1 MSTQSIDDFL
11 TQALENGGDLSP
23 EQAAQL
29 LLMGD
34 TPGDTGASAPEP
46 SSGPAAAPA
55 QTEGQATPEGEK
67 AATPD
72 ESGLTAENAVILAKD
87 GKHTISYDKLV
98 QAREAAHAAQAA
110 QQAMA
115 AQLEA
120 ANQKLAE
127 MQAQAQARAEAGQ
140 APTQADNNAAAAQAA
155 IDAGVDPYLFGDYS
169 PEAIARGLGK
179 LNADSLAELRAE
191 VAELRAKLQPI
202 EAQKALSAQEA
213 HKAAIYGAHPDAD
226 SIFES
231 QQFATWKDAQPSI
244 VRAALDQALANGSA
258 AQIVEVFSA
267 FKAATGQAA
276 VPTAATAKAGQIS
289 PAQAAKAAIARAAA
303 PMPASISDIPG
314 GRAGPTNVLEAMEN
328 MNGPEMLSAMNAMT
342 PEQIDA
348 YLNAQI

>member
-1 MSTQSIDDFL
+1 MNTQSIDDFL
-11 TQALENGGDLSP
+11 TQAFENGGDLSP

-29 LLMGD
+29 LQMGD
-34 TPGDTGASAPEP
+34 TPGDTGAAAPELSNVP
-46 SSGPAAAPA
+46 DVAPA
-55 QTEGQATPEGEK
+55 QIEGHAVPEGEK
-67 AATPD
+67 TATPD

-98 QAREAAHAAQAA
+98 QAREAAQTAQAA

-120 ANQKLAE
+120 ANQKLVE
-127 MQAQAQARAEAGQ
+127 LQAQAQARAEAGQ
-140 APTQADNNAAAAQAA
+140 APTQADTNAAAAQAA
-155 IDAGVDPYLFGDYS
+155 IDAGVDPALFGDFS
-169 PEAIARGLGK
+169 PEAMAKGVAQLVQAQLDARM
-179 LNADSLAELRAE
+179 AAID
-191 VAELRAKLQPI
+191 AKLQPI
-202 EAQKALSAQEA
+202 QQQTARGATEVHLS
-213 HKAAIYGAHPDAD
+213 AIYGAHPDAD
-226 SIFES
+226 SIVES
-231 QQFATWKDAQPSI
+231 QEFAAWKSTQPGV
-244 VRAALDQALANGSA
+244 VRAALDAALTTGSTNDV
-258 AQIVEVFSA
+258 IEVFSA

-276 VPTAATAKAGQIS
+276 VSTAATAKAGQIS

>member
-11 TQALENGGDLSP
+11 TQAFENGGDLSP

-29 LLMGD
+29 LQMGD
-34 TPGDTGASAPEP
+34 TPGDTGAAAPEP
-46 SSGPAAAPA
+46 SNVPDVAPA
-55 QTEGQATPEGEK
+55 QIDGQAVPEGEK
-67 AATPD
+67 TAN

-98 QAREAAHAAQAA
+98 QAREAAQTAQAA

-140 APTQADNNAAAAQAA
+140 APTQADTNAATAQAA
-155 IDAGVDPYLFGDYS
+155 IDAGVDPALFGDFS
-169 PEAIARGLGK
+169 PEAMAKGVAQLVQAQVQAQVQARM
-179 LNADSLAELRAE
+179 AELD
-191 VAELRAKLQPI
+191 AKLQPI
-202 EAQKALSAQEA
+202 QQQTARSATEVHLSA
-213 HKAAIYGAHPDAD
+213 IYSAHPDAD
-226 SIFES
+226 SIVES
-231 QQFATWKDAQPSI
+231 QEFAAWKSTQPGV
-244 VRAALDQALANGSA
+244 VRAALDAALTTGSTNDV
-258 AQIVEVFSA
+258 IEVFSA

-289 PAQAAKAAIARAAA
+289 PAQAARAVIAKAAA

>member
-1 MSTQSIDDFL
+1 MNTQSIDDFL
-11 TQALENGGDLSP
+11 TQAFENGGDLSP

-29 LLMGD
+29 LQMGD
-34 TPGDTGASAPEP
+34 TPGDTGASASEP
-46 SSGPAAAPA
+46 SNVPDVALAHID
-55 QTEGQATPEGEK
+55 GQAVPEGEK
-67 AATPD
+67 TATPD
-72 ESGLTAENAVILAKD
+72 ESGLTAANAVILAKD

-98 QAREAAHAAQAA
+98 QAREAAQTAQAA

-120 ANQKLAE
+120 ANQKLVE
-127 MQAQAQARAEAGQ
+127 LQAQAQARAEAGQ
-140 APTQADNNAAAAQAA
+140 APTQADTNAAAAQAA
-155 IDAGVDPYLFGDYS
+155 IDAGVDPALFGDFS
-169 PEAIARGLGK
+169 PEAMAKGVAQLVRAQLDARM
-179 LNADSLAELRAE
+179 AAID
-191 VAELRAKLQPI
+191 AKLQPI
-202 EAQKALSAQEA
+202 QQQTARGATEVHLSA
-213 HKAAIYGAHPDAD
+213 IYSAHPDAD
-226 SIFES
+226 SIVES
-231 QQFATWKDAQPSI
+231 QEFAAWKSTQPGVVRDALD
-244 VRAALDQALANGSA
+244 AALTTGSTNDV
-258 AQIVEVFSA
+258 IEVFSA

>member
-1 MSTQSIDDFL
+1 MNTQSIDDFL
-11 TQALENGGDLSP
+11 TQAFENGGDLSP

-29 LLMGD
+29 LQMGD
-34 TPGDTGASAPEP
+34 TPGDTGASASEP
-46 SSGPAAAPA
+46 SNVPDVAPA
-55 QTEGQATPEGEK
+55 IEGHAVPDGEK
-67 AATPD
+67 TATPD

-120 ANQKLAE
+120 ANQKLVE
-127 MQAQAQARAEAGQ
+127 LQAQAQARAEAGQ
-140 APTQADNNAAAAQAA
+140 APTQADTNAAAAQAA
-155 IDAGVDPYLFGDYS
+155 IDAGVDPALFGDFS
-169 PEAIARGLGK
+169 PEAMAKGVAQLVQAQLDARM
-179 LNADSLAELRAE
+179 AAID
-191 VAELRAKLQPI
+191 AKLQPI
-202 EAQKALSAQEA
+202 QQQTARSATEVHLSA
-213 HKAAIYGAHPDAD
+213 IYSAHPDAD
-226 SIFES
+226 SIVES
-231 QQFATWKDAQPSI
+231 QEFAAWKSTQPGV
-244 VRAALDQALANGSA
+244 VRAALDAALTTGSTSDV
-258 AQIVEVFSA
+258 IEVFSA

>member
-11 TQALENGGDLSP
+11 TQAFENGGDLSP

-29 LLMGD
+29 LQMGD
-34 TPGDTGASAPEP
+34 TPGDTGAAAPEP
-46 SSGPAAAPA
+46 SNVPDVAPA
-55 QTEGQATPEGEK
+55 QIEGHAVPEGEK
-67 AATPD
+67 TATPD

-98 QAREAAHAAQAA
+98 QAREAAQTAQAA

-120 ANQKLAE
+120 ANQKLVE
-127 MQAQAQARAEAGQ
+127 LQAQAQARAEAGQ
-140 APTQADNNAAAAQAA
+140 APTQADTNAAAAQAA
-155 IDAGVDPYLFGDYS
+155 IDAGVDPALFGDFS
-169 PEAIARGLGK
+169 PEAMAKGVAQLVQAQLDARM
-179 LNADSLAELRAE
+179 AAID
-191 VAELRAKLQPI
+191 AKLQPI
-202 EAQKALSAQEA
+202 QQQTARSATEVHLSA
-213 HKAAIYGAHPDAD
+213 IYSAHPDAD
-226 SIFES
+226 SIVES
-231 QQFATWKDAQPSI
+231 QEFAAWKSTQPGV
-244 VRAALDQALANGSA
+244 VRAALDAALTTGSTNDV
-258 AQIVEVFSA
+258 IEVFSA

>member
-1 MSTQSIDDFL
+1 MDTQSIDDFL
-11 TQALENGGDLSP
+11 TQAFENGGDLSP

-29 LLMGD
+29 LQMGD
-34 TPGDTGASAPEP
+34 TPGDTGAAAPELSNVP
-46 SSGPAAAPA
+46 DVAPA
-55 QTEGQATPEGEK
+55 QIEGHAVPEGEK
-67 AATPD
+67 TATPD

-98 QAREAAHAAQAA
+98 QAREAAQTAQAA

-120 ANQKLAE
+120 ANQKLVE
-127 MQAQAQARAEAGQ
+127 LQAQAQARAEAGQ
-140 APTQADNNAAAAQAA
+140 APTQADTNAAAAQAA
-155 IDAGVDPYLFGDYS
+155 IDAGVDPALFGDFS
-169 PEAIARGLGK
+169 PEAMAKGVAQLVQAQLDARM
-179 LNADSLAELRAE
+179 AAID
-191 VAELRAKLQPI
+191 AKLQPI
-202 EAQKALSAQEA
+202 QQQTARSATEVHLSA
-213 HKAAIYGAHPDAD
+213 IYSAHPDAD
-226 SIFES
+226 SIVES
-231 QQFATWKDAQPSI
+231 QEFAAWKSTQPGV
-244 VRAALDQALANGSA
+244 VRAALDAALTTGSTNDV
-258 AQIVEVFSA
+258 IEVFSA

>member
-1 MSTQSIDDFL
+1 MNTQSIDDFL
-11 TQALENGGDLSP
+11 TQALDNGGDLTP

-29 LLMGD
+29 LQMGD
-34 TPGDTGASAPEP
+34 TPGDTGASASEP
-46 SSGPAAAPA
+46 SNVPDVAPA
-55 QTEGQATPEGEK
+55 QIEGQAVPEGEK
-67 AATPD
+67 TATPD

-140 APTQADNNAAAAQAA
+140 APTQADTNAAAAQAA
-155 IDAGVDPYLFGDYS
+155 IDAGVDPALFGDFS
-169 PEAIARGLGK
+169 PEAMAKGVAQLVQAQVQARM
-179 LNADSLAELRAE
+179 AELD
-191 VAELRAKLQPI
+191 AKLQPI
-202 EAQKALSAQEA
+202 QQQTARSATEVHLSA
-213 HKAAIYGAHPDAD
+213 IYSAHPDAD
-226 SIFES
+226 SIVES
-231 QQFATWKDAQPSI
+231 QEFAAWKSTQPGV
-244 VRAALDQALANGSA
+244 VRAALDAALTTGSTNDV
-258 AQIVEVFSA
+258 IEVFSA

>member
-1 MSTQSIDDFL
+1 MNTQSIDDFL
-11 TQALENGGDLSP
+11 TQAFENGGDLTP

-29 LLMGD
+29 LQMGD
-34 TPGDTGASAPEP
+34 TPGDTGAAAPEP
-46 SSGPAAAPA
+46 SNVPDVAPA
-55 QTEGQATPEGEK
+55 IEGHAVPEGEK
-67 AATPD
+67 TATPD

-98 QAREAAHAAQAA
+98 QAREAAQTAQAA

-120 ANQKLAE
+120 ANQKLVE
-127 MQAQAQARAEAGQ
+127 LQAQAQARAEAGQ
-140 APTQADNNAAAAQAA
+140 APTQADTNAAAAQAA
-155 IDAGVDPYLFGDYS
+155 IDAGVDPALFGDFS
-169 PEAIARGLGK
+169 PEAMAKGVAQLVQAQVQARM
-179 LNADSLAELRAE
+179 AELD
-191 VAELRAKLQPI
+191 AKLQPI
-202 EAQKALSAQEA
+202 QQQTARSATEVHLSA
-213 HKAAIYGAHPDAD
+213 IYSAHPDAD
-226 SIFES
+226 SIVES
-231 QQFATWKDAQPSI
+231 QEFAEWKSTQPGV
-244 VRAALDQALANGSA
+244 VRAALDAALTTGSTNDV
-258 AQIVEVFSA
+258 IEVFSA

-276 VPTAATAKAGQIS
+276 VPTATTAKAGQIS

>member
-1 MSTQSIDDFL
+1 MNTQSIDDFL
-11 TQALENGGDLSP
+11 TQAFENGGDLSP

-29 LLMGD
+29 LQMGD
-34 TPGDTGASAPEP
+34 TPGDTGAAAPELSNVP
-46 SSGPAAAPA
+46 DVAPA
-55 QTEGQATPEGEK
+55 QIEGHAVPEGEK
-67 AATPD
+67 TATPD

-140 APTQADNNAAAAQAA
+140 APTQADTNAAAAQAA
-155 IDAGVDPYLFGDYS
+155 IDAGVDPALFGDFS
-169 PEAIARGLGK
+169 PEAMAKGVAQLVQAQVQARM
-179 LNADSLAELRAE
+179 AELDAR
-191 VAELRAKLQPI
+191 LQPI
-202 EAQKALSAQEA
+202 QQQTARSATEVHLS
-213 HKAAIYGAHPDAD
+213 AIYGAHPDAD
-226 SIFES
+226 SIVES
-231 QQFATWKDAQPSI
+231 QEFAAWKSTQPGV
-244 VRAALDQALANGSA
+244 VRAALDAALTTGSTSDV
-258 AQIVEVFSA
+258 IEVFSA

-276 VPTAATAKAGQIS
+276 VPPSAATAKAGQIS

>member
-1 MSTQSIDDFL
+1 MNTQSIDDFL
-11 TQALENGGDLSP
+11 TQAFENGGDLTP

-29 LLMGD
+29 LQMGD
-34 TPGDTGASAPEP
+34 TPGDTGAAAPEP
-46 SSGPAAAPA
+46 SNVPDVAPA
-55 QTEGQATPEGEK
+55 IEGHAVPEGEK
-67 AATPD
+67 TATPD

-98 QAREAAHAAQAA
+98 QAREAAQTAQAA

-120 ANQKLAE
+120 ANQKLVE
-127 MQAQAQARAEAGQ
+127 LQAQAQARAEAGQ
-140 APTQADNNAAAAQAA
+140 APTQADTNAAAAQAA
-155 IDAGVDPYLFGDYS
+155 IDAGVDPALFGDFS
-169 PEAIARGLGK
+169 PEAMAKGVAQLVQAQLDARM
-179 LNADSLAELRAE
+179 AAID
-191 VAELRAKLQPI
+191 AKLQPI
-202 EAQKALSAQEA
+202 QQQTARSATEVHLSA
-213 HKAAIYGAHPDAD
+213 IYSAHPDAD
-226 SIFES
+226 SIVES
-231 QQFATWKDAQPSI
+231 QEFAAWKSTQPGV
-244 VRAALDQALANGSA
+244 VRAALDAALTTGSTNDV
-258 AQIVEVFSA
+258 IEVFSA